1 VAFYG
6 IGAALA
12 VPSWWLV
19 LHGARTALPPTAA
32 DAATAVRLTVWLVVT
47 LLALGVH
54 NLPLAAP
61 GLFALAYRAHT
72 RPVVGWAIVSLS
84 LVATLGLFV
93 GSLLF
98 MASGQTFEQ
107 FRGLD

>member
-1 VAFYG
+1 
-6 IGAALA
+6 
-12 VPSWWLV
+12 
-19 LHGARTALPPTAA
+19 
-32 DAATAVRLTVWLVVT
+32 
-47 LLALGVH
+47 
-54 NLPLAAP
+54 
-61 GLFALAYRAHT
+61 
-72 RPVVGWAIVSLS
+72 VVGWAIVSLS